1 MNSLEIIQ
9 ASNTLD
15 TALLAK
21 EVYKVLNQKCSLSA
35 EVIIVDKQEIKRL
48 NSTLRGIDR
57 VTDVLSFPT
66 LENVRG
72 IVINKKDFPLDVVD
86 GKVFLGSIAICLEK
100 AEEQAKEYGH
110 SIKREVL
117 YLLCHG
123 LLHLF
128 GYDHEI
134 ESDKIKMRELE
145 EKIMQNIGVTRC

>member
-9 ASNTLD
+9 ATNTVD

-35 EVIIVDKQEIKRL
+35 EVITVDKEEIKRL
-48 NSTLRGIDR
+48 NKTLRGIDR

-72 IVINKKDFPLDVVD
+72 IVISKKDFPLDVVD

>member
-9 ASNTLD
+9 ASNTVD

-35 EVIIVDKQEIKRL
+35 EVITVDKEEIKRL
-48 NSTLRGIDR
+48 NKTLRGIDR

-72 IVINKKDFPLDVVD
+72 IVISKKDFPLDVVD

>member
-145 EKIMQNIGVTRC
+145 EKIMQNSGVKRC